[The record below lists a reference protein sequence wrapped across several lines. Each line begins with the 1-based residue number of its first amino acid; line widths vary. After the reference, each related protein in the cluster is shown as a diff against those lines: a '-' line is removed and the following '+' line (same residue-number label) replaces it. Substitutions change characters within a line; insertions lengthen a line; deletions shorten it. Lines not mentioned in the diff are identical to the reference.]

1 MEPIT
6 RQTETVNTQ
15 TESQTAKRIVGT
27 IFGAIEFL
35 IALRFILKLFGANP
49 DNAFIKFMYSITGIF
64 TVIFDGIFAKVRIGG
79 ANSVAVFEPSPL
91 VAMVIIGLIAWFV
104 LKLMTPQKDKRI
116 EKTEVTSN
124 TGNDTTNR
132 LN

>member
-6 RQTETVNTQ
+6 RQTETTNTQ
-15 TESQTAKRIVGT
+15 TESQTVKRIVAT
-27 IFGAIEFL
+27 LFGAIEML
-35 IALRFILKLFGANP
+35 IALRFVLKLFGANP
-49 DNAFIKFMYSITGIF
+49 DNAFIKFIYSITGIF
-64 TVIFDGIFAKVRIGG
+64 TVLFDGIFSKVRIG
-79 ANSVAVFEPSPL
+79 ATNSVAIFEPASL
-91 VAMVIIGLIAWFV
+91 IAMVIIGLIAWFV